1 MKEKLLALLKSKFP
15 GVKDATLDR
24 IATNK
29 VGTVTD
35 ETKLQSIV
43 DGVNVDIIIDSES
56 DYRASQE
63 AKSASKKAL
72 SDYESKHKLK
82 DGKAIKDPEKDPDP
96 DPDPSKGGDGDG
108 DEKVP
113 SWAKKLMSDNK
124 ELRDDLSQS
133 KKDRETSDKQ
143 SQAKELLKGSK
154 IPEKLREKWLK
165 RIDVDDEDISLKD
178 QVKELETEYLD
189 LKQEHINSSE
199 DGDDGQSGGDASDGD
214 IDGYLDDKFGS
225 AEGEK

>member
-35 ETKLQSIV
+35 ETKLQSIA

-63 AKSASKKAL
+63 AKSASKKAVT
-72 SDYESKHKLK
+72 DYESKHKLK
-82 DGKAIKDPEKDPDP
+82 DGKAIEGPKKDPDP
-96 DPDPSKGGDGDG
+96 KPSEGGDGDNE
-108 DEKVP
+108 EKVP
-113 SWAKKLMSDNK
+113 SWAKKLMSDNE
-124 ELRDDLSQS
+124 ELRNDLSQS

-165 RIDVDDEDISLKD
+165 RIDVNDEDTSLED